1 MSVSPLGRLR
11 VLLVED
17 DEDDVLLTRALL
29 GEIKVTEYV
38 TDWARSLAE
47 TEAFLA
53 SGPHDIYLID
63 YRLGRDNGL
72 DVARAIL
79 DQEPHHPVIML
90 TGQADHDVDVKAA
103 ELGIADYL
111 VKGAISA
118 SALERS
124 IRYAI
129 TNQGALRALAES
141 EERYALALAGANDGL
156 WDWDLRS
163 DRLYYSPRWKQM
175 LGFDV
180 TEVGELPGEWFERVH
195 PADRAKVQQ
204 AIRGHL
210 HGRTEHFESEHRIR
224 AKDGRYRWVLARGL
238 AVKSLD
244 GVATRFAGSL
254 TDMTERKRAE
264 NQLQHDA
271 LHDALTGL
279 PNRVLFHDRLEHAIR
294 RRVRNDEIEVIAV
307 LFLDLDR
314 FKIVNDSLGHLA
326 GDRLLVDVGHRLE
339 SALRPGDTVARLGGD
354 EFTILLEDLEGPD
367 EAGAVADRVLA
378 LLTEPFS
385 LEDREIYLSA
395 SIGIAL
401 PAPGVTAEEVIRDAD
416 AAMYQAKAEGKGRHA
431 VFDTALHEQAVAR
444 LDLET
449 RLRRGLG
456 EGAASGVEV
465 VYQPIV
471 DALSLHV
478 VGFEALARW
487 RDETGEVLA
496 PDLFIPVA
504 EETGLIGLLG
514 GQVLSEAC
522 AQLAAWQAEGCAD
535 TLTMSVNIARRQLL
549 EPGFVEEIRAALA
562 HHGLEPD
569 ALRLEITETEAAA
582 DPEAVRAALEA
593 LHRAVGVRAHLDD
606 FGTGASSLTFLRG
619 FPGDA
624 LKIDRSFVLAM
635 DTDEGAFQIVKAI
648 VGLAHNLGMTVI
660 AEGVER
666 EDAFGTLRDLGCELA
681 QGFLFAEPVGPE
693 QARALLGRPL
703 AV

>member
-1 MSVSPLGRLR
+1 MSISPLGRLR

-17 DEDDVLLTRALL
+17 DEDDYFLTRALL
-29 GEIKVTEYV
+29 AEVRGTEYAIQ
-38 TDWARSLAE
+38 WARSLE
-47 TEAFLA
+47 DTEAALDV
-53 SGPHDIYLID
+53 GPHDVYLVD

-79 DQEPHHPVIML
+79 SREPHHPVIML
-90 TGQADHDVDVKAA
+90 TGQADHDVDVRAA

-118 SALERS
+118 SAMERS

-129 TNQGALRALAES
+129 TNQGALRALSES

-156 WDWDLRS
+156 WDWDLRT

-210 HGRTEHFESEHRIR
+210 HERTAHFESEHRIR

-238 AVKSLD
+238 AVKGID
-244 GVATRFAGSL
+244 GTPTRFAGSL

-279 PNRVLFHDRLEHAIR
+279 PNRVLFLDRLEHAIR
-294 RRVRNDEIEVIAV
+294 RRVRQDAPETIAV

-314 FKIVNDSLGHLA
+314 FKLVNDSLGHLA
-326 GDRLLVDVGHRLE
+326 GDRLLVDVARRLE
-339 SALRPGDTVARLGGD
+339 TALRPGDTVARLGGD
-354 EFTILLEDLEGPD
+354 EFTILLEDLDDRAEST
-367 EAGAVADRVLA
+367 AVADRVLA
-378 LLTEPFS
+378 LLTEPFR
-385 LEDREIYLSA
+385 LEDRELYLSA

-401 PAPGVTAEEVIRDAD
+401 PAPGTTAEEVVRDAD

-431 VFDTALHEQAVAR
+431 VFDTALHDQAVAR

-456 EGAASGVEV
+456 EGAPSGVEV

-471 DALSLHV
+471 DTSSLRV

-487 RDETGEVLA
+487 RDESGEVLA
-496 PDLFIPVA
+496 PELFIPVA
-504 EETGLIGLLG
+504 EETGLIAELG
-514 GQVLSEAC
+514 RQVLLESC
-522 AQLAAWQAEGCAD
+522 RQLAEWRAEGVDA
-535 TLTMSVNIARRQLL
+535 LAMSVNIARRQLL
-549 EPGFVEEIRAALA
+549 EPGFCDEVEEALA
-562 HHGLEPD
+562 THQLAPEL
-569 ALRLEITETEAAA
+569 LRLEITETEAAA
-582 DPEAVRAALEA
+582 DPEAVRDALEQ
-593 LHRAVGVRAHLDD
+593 LRRTLGIGVHLDD

-635 DTDEGAFQIVKAI
+635 GTDEGAFQIVKAI
-648 VGLAHNLGMTVI
+648 VGLAHNLQMTVI

-666 EDAFGTLRDLGCELA
+666 EDAFRTLCELGCERA
-681 QGFLFAEPVGPE
+681 QGFLFARPLPAAD
-693 QARALLGRPL
+693 ARELLGRPL
-703 AV
+703 PV